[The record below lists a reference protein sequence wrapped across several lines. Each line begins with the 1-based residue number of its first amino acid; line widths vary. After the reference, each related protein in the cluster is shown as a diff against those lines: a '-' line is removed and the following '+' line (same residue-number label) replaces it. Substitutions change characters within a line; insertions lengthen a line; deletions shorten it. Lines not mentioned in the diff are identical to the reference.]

1 MNGEYWVPI
10 RVAIRPLHT
19 ISNHFKLCQSLHIL
33 PCIQVDKYYLCD
45 KLFKKCFCRI
55 FLAQGTLV
63 NCDLFNTIYCNII
76 NVFISNIFMAYFK
89 TPKYSFFERR
99 VFEPYIAICLPFRGR
114 HYYWNTNTDEVAWL
128 PPGHPRSKSSL
139 PADKLRGAFSLTS
152 CLLL

>member
-19 ISNHFKLCQSLHIL
+19 ISNHFKLCQSLQIL

-55 FLAQGTLV
+55 FLAQGTSV

-89 TPKYSFFERR
+89 TPKYSFFVRTLYCNLFAFQGSPLLLEYKHRR
-99 VFEPYIAICLPFRGR
+99 
-114 HYYWNTNTDEVAWL
+114 
-128 PPGHPRSKSSL
+128 SSL
-139 PADKLRGAFSLTS
+139 ATTWPPKEQVLSSSR
-152 CLLL
+152 